1 MTRYALLLSCLLLLL
16 LSTVTCGNN
25 RQLQTVS
32 LNPTAADAH
41 NFPNGQVSFAATGA
55 FSKPPSPVPLT
66 SKDVGWCVGTS
77 GGACAG
83 NINTGATVNQNGVA
97 QCVTGFSGTV
107 TILAG
112 TGGSTSMPDTGS
124 QLKIF
129 GVGQLS
135 CP

>member
-1 MTRYALLLSCLLLLL
+1 MTRYALLPCCLLLLVL
-16 LSTVTCGNN
+16 ATAACGNN
-25 RQLQTVS
+25 RQLQTVTLS
-32 LNPTAADAH
+32 PTAAVAH

-77 GGACAG
+77 GGACVG
-83 NINTGATVNQNGVA
+83 NINTGATVDLNGVA
-97 QCVTGFSGTV
+97 QCVAGFSGTV

-112 TGGSTSMPDTGS
+112 TGGTTTMADTGS

-129 GVGQLS
+129 GSAQLT